1 MSVSVIFVLL
11 ALSAYSSADS
21 SNNGITCSFCKAGL
35 ASVTATIQSSKD
47 LQDQLGDSISTGC
60 DQVPNELQ
68 RKACRLTLD
77 DNFGLFFDNFI
88 QQPGT
93 SVEDFCK
100 DMGYC

>member
-1 MSVSVIFVLL
+1 MTFRFYVLFALCIYVL
-11 ALSAYSSADS
+11 ADDS
-21 SNNGITCSFCKAGL
+21 NSGITCSFCKAGL
-35 ASVTATIQSSKD
+35 ATVTATIQSNPD
-47 LQDQLGDSISTGC
+47 LQGQLGDSISVGC

-77 DNFGLFFDNFI
+77 DNFGLFFKNFL

-100 DMGYC
+100 NMGYC

>member
-1 MSVSVIFVLL
+1 MAFRFLFL
-11 ALSAYSSADS
+11 FALYVYVQADDA
-21 SNNGITCSFCKAGL
+21 NNGISCSFCKAGL
-35 ASVTATIQSSKD
+35 ATVTATIQANPS
-47 LQDQLGDSISTGC
+47 LQGQLGDSISVGC

-77 DNFGLFFDNFI
+77 DNFELFFQNFL

-100 DMGYC
+100 NMGYC